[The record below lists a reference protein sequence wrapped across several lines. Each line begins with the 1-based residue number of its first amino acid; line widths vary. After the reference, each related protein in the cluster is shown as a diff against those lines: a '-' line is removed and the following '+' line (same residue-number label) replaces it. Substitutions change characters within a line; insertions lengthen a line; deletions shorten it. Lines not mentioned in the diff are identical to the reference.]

1 MAVEAFEGPVL
12 SLGGAGGEPEEACE
26 LSNSESRLTC
36 FHSLNCDVASL
47 GSVID
52 LNGGNIAASLGG
64 SA

>member
-12 SLGGAGGEPEEACE
+12 SLGEAGGEREEACE
-26 LSNSESRLTC
+26 LSYSESGLTC

-52 LNGGNIAASLGG
+52 LNRGNIAASLGW